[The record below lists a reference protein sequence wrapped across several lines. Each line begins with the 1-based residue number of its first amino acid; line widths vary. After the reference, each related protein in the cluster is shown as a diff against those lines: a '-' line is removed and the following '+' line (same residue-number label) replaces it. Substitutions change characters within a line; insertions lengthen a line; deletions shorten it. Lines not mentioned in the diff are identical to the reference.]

1 MMRSISIVAIS
12 SIALF
17 SGCSGAS
24 HNVSGTVSYNK
35 TPVPDGEILFRPKDG
50 SAPQAGRIKD
60 GKYVV
65 SVPQGHYSIEI
76 RASKKMPLP
85 AGATGALGETEVP
98 QEYIGEKYNTK
109 TVLSEVVAGPTTV
122 NFDLTAP

>member
-1 MMRSISIVAIS
+1 MAIC
-12 SIALF
+12 SIALL
-17 SGCSGAS
+17 SGCGGTL
-24 HNVSGTVSYNK
+24 HNVSGTVSYDK

-50 SAPQAGRIKD
+50 SAPQASRIKD

-65 SVPQGHYSIEI
+65 SVPPGHYSIEI

-85 AGATGALGETEVP
+85 AGTTGALGETEVP
-98 QEYIGEKYNTK
+98 QEYIGKKYNAN
-109 TVLSEVVAGPTTV
+109 TVLSEVIAGPKTV